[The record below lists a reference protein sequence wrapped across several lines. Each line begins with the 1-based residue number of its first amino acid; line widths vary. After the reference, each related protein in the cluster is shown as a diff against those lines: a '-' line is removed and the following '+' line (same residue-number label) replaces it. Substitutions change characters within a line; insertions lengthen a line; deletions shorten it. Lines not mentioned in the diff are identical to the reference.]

1 MKKTKNILLTFDL
14 EEFDLPLEYHEEI
27 SDKEQIG
34 ISRNGLKNLL
44 KILNKQQVIATFFVT
59 AKFALANKKLVK
71 QLSKKHEIA
80 LHGLMHS
87 DDYRHMKEDLALKRL
102 SRGKKLVEK
111 IIGKNVIGFRAPRF
125 HIKKIKLLPTIGIK
139 YDSSLHPTYIPG
151 IYNNFF
157 TEREIHKH
165 GKLIEVP
172 ISVTSLLRLPL
183 FWFAFRNLGLAYS
196 KFCTNWCFLDSR
208 YVMLL
213 FHPWEFVDLNSSGF
227 KLPAYI
233 KRDTGRILSG
243 KLDSYIRWAKR
254 KCYKFSTVKNFL
266 SENGIIKGN

>member
-111 IIGKNVIGFRAPRF
+111 IIGKNVIGFRAARF

-151 IYNNFF
+151 RYNNFF

-172 ISVTSLLRLPL
+172 ISVTSLL
-183 FWFAFRNLGLAYS
+183 
-196 KFCTNWCFLDSR
+196 
-208 YVMLL
+208 MLL

-266 SENGIIKGN
+266 S